1 MKTENETIAVIAAEK
16 RRCADKLEFIEEQSG
31 RRDLFIRGL
40 IDSLRNEADRIEA
53 AGKRERELSKPYP
66 ESGGDLGQL
75 GDAAALREALVCLRD
90 AARNFCH
97 HIFNSKYSV
106 IMDKYTCCKQ
116 GFPAVLDL
124 RYAIPKANFAISK
137 PPRNCDVGSLAEQRQ
152 RFHVYCEKMQHTDK
166 ACCGGC
172 PIVKLRLDGTIGN
185 SCELAWAQMPHEQE
199 GGAE

>member
-1 MKTENETIAVIAAEK
+1 MNDIHNEMTLA
-16 RRCADKLEFIEEQSG
+16 
-31 RRDLFIRGL
+31 
-40 IDSLRNEADRIEA
+40 
-53 AGKRERELSKPYP
+53 
-66 ESGGDLGQL
+66 
-75 GDAAALREALVCLRD
+75 DAAKIARVMASTLTGDERAALTMLADSIYAESPDPDSTGEVARSQIAQQGNAAAMREALVCLRD
-90 AARNFCH
+90 AARDFYNQ
-97 HIFNSKYSV
+97 ILNSKYSV
-106 IMDKYTCCKQ
+106 ILDKYTCCKQ

-152 RFHVYCEKMQHTDK
+152 RFHAYCEKMQNTDK

-199 GGAE
+199 GGAAQ